1 MRKPA
6 SPHFSWGAWRVG
18 ICRTSQDSD
27 DCSGM
32 VGLQDMN
39 SCRIDLVLKSKLHIV
54 LALKIGWCSSEWQ
67 GGTRT
72 LIPPCS
78 VSSKHSCL
86 SKVTGAWEDVR
97 HTCQIPHGI
106 GHAVLTAIVG
116 TEIHHF
122 FGVLDHLCVE
132 RGSPAV
138 WYYSPMAAHHIS
150 SRSCPGS
157 APKAHIIKHG
167 QNC

>member
-1 MRKPA
+1 MRKLV
-6 SPHFSWGAWRVG
+6 SPYFSWGAWRVG

-54 LALKIGWCSSEWQ
+54 LALKIGRCSSERQ
-67 GGTRT
+67 GGART
-72 LIPPCS
+72 LIPPRS
-78 VSSKHSCL
+78 VRSKHSRL
-86 SKVTGAWEDVR
+86 GKVTRTREDVW
-97 HTCQIPHGI
+97 HTRQIPHGI
-106 GHAVLTAIVG
+106 GHAILTAIVG

-138 WYYSPMAAHHIS
+138 WHYSPRAAHQIS